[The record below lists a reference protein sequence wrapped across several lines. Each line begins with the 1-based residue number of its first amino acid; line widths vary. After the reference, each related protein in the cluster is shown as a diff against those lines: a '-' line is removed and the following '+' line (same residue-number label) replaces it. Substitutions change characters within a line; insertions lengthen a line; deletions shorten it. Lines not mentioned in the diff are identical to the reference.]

1 MEVKGYLES
10 CAGADRNDRGGFK
23 RGPQRGRAKVAVRS
37 DRRRRVMVEA
47 EHEDVERVYQ
57 GQVDVMLKSI
67 FLPPFPYS
75 LGTLTD
81 YHVSVAKLYAHTLY

>member
-1 MEVKGYLES
+1 
-10 CAGADRNDRGGFK
+10 
-23 RGPQRGRAKVAVRS
+23 
-37 DRRRRVMVEA
+37 MVEA

-81 YHVSVAKLYAHTLY
+81 YHVSVAKLYAHTLYQVQPRKSLIHSRIPVPASVPTLTTLFDPGFEGIQTHW